1 MDDETE
7 EAIERVA
14 SHQVHQWERRLLIA
28 AFGGWA
34 FVVAAYGQ
42 AAINRIDQIVEAMR
56 RDSEANTMV
65 HQAMDRRITILEQRQ
80 EGVLRALARIESHI
94 DEELALKRREAK

>member
-7 EAIERVA
+7 EVIERVA

-42 AAINRIDQIVEAMR
+42 AAISRIDKIVEAQAV
-56 RDSEANTMV
+56 SNEANSLV

-80 EGVLRALARIESHI
+80 DAVLRALSRIESHI
-94 DEELALKRREAK
+94 DAELRAREMP

>member
-1 MDDETE
+1 MDDQTE

-14 SHQVHQWERRLLIA
+14 FSQVHQWERRLLIA

-42 AAINRIDQIVEAMR
+42 AAISRIDKIVDAME
-56 RDSEANTMV
+56 RDSELNTAV

-80 EGVLRALARIESHI
+80 DGVLRALSRIEAHI
-94 DEELALKRREAK
+94 DAELRAAAP